1 MDDETGSMMKW
12 SKAALFCDTEG
23 FAMLEVERF
32 WLMYENE
39 RTSSDAR
46 QLLEEE
52 ELAGGR

>member
-52 ELAGGR
+52 ELA